1 MILQNRIVVAFNK
14 FYSNFIK
21 DVKATNDSIRGIVK
35 KNYKILDKMSDE
47 YIVFYKGQ
55 IGEFLPA
62 IINNDIASLSSN
74 EELLSK
80 TLVKDVTI
88 EMVLEGLES
97 EMDKNIFWN
106 YVFILSVIVLIKNEF
121 DVEGEAKQVD
131 DLFTSVISILSKIQ
145 NGEEYEGLVSDIVDD
160 DIRSL
165 LSKIN
170 NFREE
175 AAKTAKTSKTSKT
188 ESSKSGSDPF
198 GMMGDSMICNLAKE
212 ISNEIDVSSI
222 NIEKPEDVLKM
233 MDFSSSNNVV
243 SDIIKK
249 VSSKIHDRISTGE
262 IKQDDLF
269 GEAMKMMSMLS
280 ANGGGGGGAGGD
292 NPLAGLA
299 SMMGGGGAGGD
310 NPLAGLASMMGGG
323 AGGGGLGNLLNNPM
337 MSEMMKAM
345 KKGKA
350 VPKQDVKAKMTARD
364 RLRTK
369 LEERRSKSG
378 VSEQSEH
385 SGLLE

>member
-1 MILQNRIVVAFNK
+1 MAFNK

-21 DVKATNDSIRGIVK
+21 DVKATNDEIRGLIK

-55 IGEFLPA
+55 IQELLPA
-62 IINNDIASLSSN
+62 IINNDLTSLTSN
-74 EELLSK
+74 ADLLEK
-80 TLVKDVTI
+80 TLVKDVTVK
-88 EMVLEGLES
+88 MVLEGLES
-97 EMDKNIFWN
+97 EMDKSIFWN

-121 DVEGEAKQVD
+121 DVEGECKQVD

-145 NGEEYEGLVSDIVDD
+145 TGEEYEGLVSDIVDD
-160 DIRSL
+160 DIRAL

-170 NFREE
+170 NFRE
-175 AAKTAKTSKTSKT
+175 AAAAQNASAP
-188 ESSKSGSDPF
+188 KSGGDPF
-198 GMMGDSMICNLAKE
+198 SMMGDSMIANLAKE
-212 ISNEIDVSSI
+212 ISSEIDVSSI

-280 ANGGGGGGAGGD
+280 TNGGGGGAGGD

-299 SMMGGGGAGGD
+299 SMMGGAG
-310 NPLAGLASMMGGG
+310 
-323 AGGGGLGNLLNNPM
+323 GGGGLGNILNNPM

-378 VSEQSEH
+378 VSQH